1 MPITRPLALNEKF
14 VDRASIGAFYSLA
27 LCTITDGMINLMNNE
42 VVVEIIEPNEWQRL
56 RSIRLQALT
65 ESGHAFGGTLEG
77 ESAEDES
84 AWRAKFEKNDFLIAS
99 IDGVDVAMMFIEV
112 LDGDFGATC
121 WIGGCW
127 SNPEFRGKGLLSSM
141 FRFIDRQDK
150 DWKIQG
156 LGVWT
161 DNYNA
166 IAAYEKLGFVKM
178 GEDTASSRQPGKSY
192 QRMIRKSVA

>member
-1 MPITRPLALNEKF
+1 MNS
-14 VDRASIGAFYSLA
+14 SIH
-27 LCTITDGMINLMNNE
+27 
-42 VVVEIIEPNEWQRL
+42 VELIEPNDWERL

-65 ESGHAFGGTLEG
+65 ESGNAFGGTFEV

-99 IDGVDVAMMFIEV
+99 VDGVDGSMMYIEV
-112 LDGDFGATC
+112 LNGDFGATC

-127 SNPEFRGKGLLSSM
+127 SNPLFRGKGLMRAM
-141 FRFIDRQDK
+141 FHFIDHQDK
-150 DWKIQG
+150 DWKVQG

-161 DNYNA
+161 DNFSA

-178 GEDTASSRQPGKSY
+178 GEDTESTRKPGKFY
-192 QRMIRKSVA
+192 QRMIRKSAI

>member
-1 MPITRPLALNEKF
+1 
-14 VDRASIGAFYSLA
+14 
-27 LCTITDGMINLMNNE
+27 MNNG
-42 VVVEIIEPNEWQRL
+42 VVVEIIAPNEWQRL

-65 ESGHAFGGTLEG
+65 ESGHAFGGTFEV

-84 AWRAKFEKNDFLIAS
+84 AWRAKFEKNEFLIAS
-99 IDGVDVAMMFIEV
+99 VDGVDGALMYIEV
-112 LDGDFGATC
+112 LNGDFGATC

-127 SNPEFRGKGLLSSM
+127 SDPRFRGKGLMRAM
-141 FRFIDRQDK
+141 FTFIDHQNK

-161 DNYNA
+161 NNYSA

-178 GEDTASSRQPGKSY
+178 GEDTESTRKPGMFY
-192 QRMIRKSVA
+192 QRMIRESAV

>member
-1 MPITRPLALNEKF
+1 
-14 VDRASIGAFYSLA
+14 
-27 LCTITDGMINLMNNE
+27 MNNG
-42 VVVEIIEPNEWQRL
+42 VVVQIIDPNEWQRL

-77 ESAEDES
+77 ESAERES
-84 AWRAKFEKNDFLIAS
+84 EWRSKFIKNDFLIAS
-99 IDGVDVAMMFIEV
+99 VDGVDVAMMFIEV

-127 SNPEFRGKGLLSSM
+127 SNPKFRGKGVLSSM
-141 FRFIDRQDK
+141 FRFIDQQDK
-150 DWKIQG
+150 DWKVQG

-178 GEDTASSRQPGKSY
+178 GEDTASTRQPGKFY
-192 QRMIRKSVA
+192 QRMIRKSAV